1 MGLPLSGSTA
11 LLVSRVLGSMNVCL
25 VSPAMVESTAGIAVV
40 RLLSYSSG
48 CAPAVSDLPNVSP
61 IVDPATYPAAVVDT
75 NYAFRLPFRLL
86 STVTFPTVRVLAAN
100 QSELHVYLI
109 RWRVPVISRTR
120 PVVLSTTEPTAR
132 TFRYPG
138 PLSTVTL
145 STQRPSDPVT
155 LCAAFYT
162 TLLHCV
168 KASHS
173 SVSIFSLIG
182 VLPLSVTI
190 PDAGFLAADA

>member
-1 MGLPLSGSTA
+1 
-11 LLVSRVLGSMNVCL
+11 MNVCL
-25 VSPAMVESTAGIAVV
+25 VSPAMVESTACIAVV

-61 IVDPATYPAAVVDT
+61 IVDPATYPAAVVDA

-120 PVVLSTTEPTAR
+120 PVVLSTTDPTAR
-132 TFRYPG
+132 TGRY

-173 SVSIFSLIG
+173 CVSIFSLIG